1 MPSPSSKCFL
11 SVNLVHFAII
21 CQGKFGLCLCRGAA
35 CFSHCFQEQKQ
46 LRHLHSPSS
55 SILYTYLPNWVIH
68 SWCCHS
74 EWSTR
79 QCAHI
84 WTDSLQLSYTGKFE
98 VIWDRTTYDML
109 VYNHQFSNKSDHWDP
124 SSRSFWG
131 RNLATKSGE
140 KYHRQVR
147 KDRKDRRDWH
157 FQDTCVGQLSQFLR
171 CFFARCAH
179 YFFPSDIL
187 FMQVSKAGDNIRCS
201 VQ

>member
-1 MPSPSSKCFL
+1 MG
-11 SVNLVHFAII
+11 
-21 CQGKFGLCLCRGAA
+21 CQVGLCSLQLYFLFDRDGVVKLTLLAA
-35 CFSHCFQEQKQ
+35 
-46 LRHLHSPSS
+46 PAA
-55 SILYTYLPNWVIH
+55 LYLFIPFPNWVNH

-98 VIWDRTTYDML
+98 VIWDQTTYDML

-131 RNLATKSGE
+131 RRLATKSGE

-147 KDRKDRRDWH
+147 KDRKDRRDRH

-179 YFFPSDIL
+179 YFFLSDIL
-187 FMQVSKAGDNIRCS
+187 FIQASKAGDNIRCS